1 MKIENKNGGP
11 TGVELNAEKILT
23 DEQLDETVDFVH
35 LFDAETKLI
44 DDIELDEAT
53 WARIMASLEGD
64 DAESLGFDEEK

>member
-11 TGVELNAEKILT
+11 TGVELDAEKFLT

-53 WARIMASLEGD
+53 
-64 DAESLGFDEEK
+64 